1 MFQQVILTGNL
12 GDDPTMR
19 YTPGGTPVASFSLA
33 VNKAWTT
40 QDGKREEKTTWFR
53 VTVWRKQAEM
63 VSQYLTKGR
72 QVLVV
77 GEMQEAHAWSDKE
90 GNPRATL
97 EVTAQFVKF
106 LGSKGENG
114 NGAADAPQETGDEE
128 DTEPIPF

>member
-1 MFQQVILTGNL
+1 MFQQVTLIGNL
-12 GDDPTMR
+12 GDAPEMR
-19 YTPGGTPVASFSLA
+19 YTPSGTPVASFSLA

-40 QDGKREEKTTWFR
+40 QDGERQEKTTWFR

-63 VSQYLTKGR
+63 VAQFLTKGR

-106 LGSKGENG
+106 LGSRGEGENG
-114 NGAADAPQETGDEE
+114 SGPTSTDVEEETE
-128 DTEPIPF
+128 DIPF

>member
-1 MFQQVILTGNL
+1 MFQQVTLIGNL
-12 GDDPTMR
+12 GDAPEMR
-19 YTPGGTPVASFSLA
+19 YTPSGTPVASFSLA

-40 QDGKREEKTTWFR
+40 QDGERQEKTTWFR

-63 VSQYLTKGR
+63 VAQFLTKGR
-72 QVLVV
+72 QVLVI

-106 LGSKGENG
+106 LGSRGESENG
-114 NGAADAPQETGDEE
+114 SVPASTDVEDETE
-128 DTEPIPF
+128 DIPF

>member
-1 MFQQVILTGNL
+1 MFQQVVLVGNL
-12 GDDPTMR
+12 GDAPEMR
-19 YTPGGTPVASFSLA
+19 YTPSGTPVASFSLA

-63 VSQYLTKGR
+63 VAQFLTKGR

-106 LGSKGENG
+106 LGSKGESENG
-114 NGAADAPQETGDEE
+114 SGPAATDVEEETE
-128 DTEPIPF
+128 DIPF